1 MVMRKGLP
9 AIRLWS
15 LHALLLMGLC
25 SVAQGQARFY
35 GLGFLHGDT
44 ASTAN
49 AVSDS
54 ALVVGYGNQWAFV
67 WRPATGMRALEFP
80 NAQATIAY
88 AVSADGVV
96 AGQAIIGLY
105 GYACYWDEAGAY
117 RIHSRPSM
125 ATGVSHD
132 GRTIAGWAEN
142 RATGRVV
149 PFVFNRVERQLAF
162 LPEPAGSAGTCF
174 IYCVS
179 GDGRVLG
186 GMSMMRNPYFNDPRF
201 GGAFTARG
209 HVWIDGVPSV
219 RALPSG
225 GFGSQVNGL
234 SYDGTYAVGSA
245 QTEPVFASPSQAVLW
260 EGANPTLLGT
270 LGGAESNALS
280 TDRLGRQVVGSS
292 RTADGNTRAF
302 YWTRTVG
309 MVSLQDHF
317 AGLIPAGWTLTSA
330 SGISPNGR
338 YIVGIGQNPQ
348 GATEAWLLDTGR
360 NCYSG
365 GDVDGN
371 GCVDDADL
379 LEVLLGFGRV
389 GVADVNCD
397 GIVNDADLLE
407 VLFNFGNGC

>member
-15 LHALLLMGLC
+15 LHALLLMGLW
-25 SVAQGQARFY
+25 SIAHGQARFY
-35 GLGFLHGDT
+35 GLGFLPGDT

-125 ATGVSHD
+125 ATGVSYN
-132 GRTIAGWAEN
+132 GQTIAGWAEN
-142 RATGRVV
+142 QAARRVV
-149 PFVFNRVERQLAF
+149 PF
-162 LPEPAGSAGTCF
+162 
-174 IYCVS
+174 
-179 GDGRVLG
+179 
-186 GMSMMRNPYFNDPRF
+186 
-201 GGAFTARG
+201 
-209 HVWIDGVPSV
+209 
-219 RALPSG
+219 
-225 GFGSQVNGL
+225 
-234 SYDGTYAVGSA
+234 
-245 QTEPVFASPSQAVLW
+245 
-260 EGANPTLLGT
+260 
-270 LGGAESNALS
+270 ALS
-280 TDRLGRQVVGSS
+280 TDRVGRQVVGGS

-407 VLFNFGNGC
+407 VLFNFGSGC